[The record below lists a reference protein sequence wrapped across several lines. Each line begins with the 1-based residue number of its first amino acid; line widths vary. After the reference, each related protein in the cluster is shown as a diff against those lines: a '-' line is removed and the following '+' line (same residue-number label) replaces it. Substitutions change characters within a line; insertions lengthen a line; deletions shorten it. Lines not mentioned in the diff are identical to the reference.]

1 MRGGGARTLGD
12 LLKSK
17 CGGTSGYLA
26 EYDPATFQL
35 NNNSPG
41 TTHVNG
47 SNQKSTGYVTLLI
60 LLLLTTLAGFGT
72 EVYLKANAENR
83 MVKRETQS
91 RQALYLAEGGIEWA
105 KAHLLVNPELRQGNV
120 ALETGRVSIVIESI
134 EGGYKVISKGRSGLA
149 IRKIEETLQL
159 GPGNWVLISYQELHY

>member
-1 MRGGGARTLGD
+1 
-12 LLKSK
+12 
-17 CGGTSGYLA
+17 
-26 EYDPATFQL
+26 
-35 NNNSPG
+35 
-41 TTHVNG
+41 
-47 SNQKSTGYVTLLI
+47 
-60 LLLLTTLAGFGT
+60 
-72 EVYLKANAENR
+72 